1 MAGYAVNP
9 GPFRAVPADPEGTLE
24 KLEDYC
30 RTMEMVF
37 RLSRRVTATGNK
49 RDFDD
54 SDYVVSYVFNSPDL
68 DNEKNYKEVIFNR
81 LRVSIRDNK

>member
-30 RTMEMVF
+30 RMMEMVF

-49 RDFDD
+49 IDFDD
-54 SDYVVSYVFNSPDL
+54 S
-68 DNEKNYKEVIFNR
+68 EKKDMMQIEGGDDMMQLFR
-81 LRVSIRDNK
+81 KGGGHRHLRAGHH